1 VIPLNPDGADVL
13 LVDDNSNDVAV
24 ALDGF
29 RRHAMEHRVKVLGDG
44 AAVVDYLLG
53 ASEEGR
59 PVPQPRVILMD
70 LNMPRL
76 DGRGVLRLLR
86 ADERTRH
93 IPVVI
98 VTSSTR
104 EADRRECY
112 SLGADDFVVKDFDP
126 VRPGEFAVDA
136 VRRWLEPVSDSMSD
150 SSRHGQEGPQWH
162 SRRR

>member
-1 VIPLNPDGADVL
+1 MEADADVL
-13 LVDDNSNDVAV
+13 LVDDNSNDVAT
-24 ALDGF
+24 ALSAF
-29 RRHAMEHRVKVLGDG
+29 RRHELEHRVKVLGDG

-53 ASEEGR
+53 APADGR
-59 PVPQPRVILMD
+59 AVPQPRVILMD

-93 IPVVI
+93 IPIVI
-98 VTSSTR
+98 VSSSTR

-112 SLGADDFVVKDFDP
+112 SLGADGYVVKHFDP
-126 VRPGEFAVDA
+126 AQPGEFAVDA
-136 VRRWLEPVSDSMSD
+136 VRRWLDVIPAST
-150 SSRHGQEGPQWH
+150 RHGQEGPRWH

>member
-1 VIPLNPDGADVL
+1 MDAPTEAEDVL
-13 LVDDNSNDVAV
+13 LVDDNANDVAV
-24 ALDGF
+24 ALSAF
-29 RRHAMEHRVKVLGDG
+29 RRHAMAHRVKVLGDG

-53 ASEEGR
+53 APDEGR
-59 PVPQPRVILMD
+59 DVAQPRVILMD

-76 DGRGVLRLLR
+76 DGRAVLRLLR

-98 VTSSTR
+98 VTSSTH

-112 SLGADDFVVKDFDP
+112 SLGADGFVVKDFDP
-126 VRPGEFAVDA
+126 VQPGEFAVEA
-136 VRRWLEPVSDSMSD
+136 ARPWLGAITASD
-150 SSRHGQEGPQWH
+150 RYGKEGTRWH